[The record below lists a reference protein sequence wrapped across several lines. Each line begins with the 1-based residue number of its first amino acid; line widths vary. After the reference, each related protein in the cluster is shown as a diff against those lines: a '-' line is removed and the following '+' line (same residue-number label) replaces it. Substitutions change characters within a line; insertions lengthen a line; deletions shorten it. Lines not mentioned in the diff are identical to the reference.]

1 MERDSQNQAGGAAK
15 GRDPSHTPF
24 VGARILK
31 IGLRSGT
38 SSRMGVSLQDRRAF
52 LGAATLG
59 APSLSPGL
67 RPEVDPPDDEAPIA
81 LLTGSLTGTADP
93 AFGQAVFCAGPPA
106 TGLWAT
112 SNIGGFL
119 GSERM
124 GHRARLDAGQ
134 FRAIPGWFKRRGSG
148 VRLPC
153 LPPPRPVP
161 PLPIQLMAACPAP
174 ASEKCRLPSAAAI
187 RTSPPE
193 RRLRASFLILARQPL
208 CLLGCRSRSAPCRE
222 AICAP

>member
-59 APSLSPGL
+59 APLLCPGL

-119 GSERM
+119 GSEKM

-134 FRAIPGWFKRRGSG
+134 FRAMPGWFKRRGSG

-153 LPPPRPVP
+153 LPPPRPLP
-161 PLPIQLMAACPAP
+161 PLPIQLMAARPAP
-174 ASEKCRLPSAAAI
+174 ASEKRRLPSAAATAI
-187 RTSPPE
+187 CTSPPDGVFG
-193 RRLRASFLILARQPL
+193 RHSPSWPDSLSGF
-208 CLLGCRSRSAPCRE
+208 
-222 AICAP
+222 